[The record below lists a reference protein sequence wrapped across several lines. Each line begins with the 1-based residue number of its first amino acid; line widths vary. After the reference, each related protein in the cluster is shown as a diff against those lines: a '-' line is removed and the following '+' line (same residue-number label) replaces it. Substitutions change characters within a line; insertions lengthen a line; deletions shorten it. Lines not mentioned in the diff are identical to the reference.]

1 MADQDPGSGNIDPL
15 IQAYESRLQSRV
27 MWDFESL
34 PSLKS
39 YLDEGKIVLNADD
52 PRFAELLRADIRFRV
67 QRSRPGD
74 DEAVLAA
81 IIQQFPEMSHA
92 LISELALY
100 EWQLWHEAGHEPDVQ
115 VFVQN
120 LKIQDD
126 ASRSE
131 LAELLAQS
139 PVGSASRQASVNQLQ
154 AGELHCGDIVG
165 PYTISEMIGHGGMG
179 EVYKAQRLSPFRM
192 DVALKVVRS
201 GKQTRTILNRFD
213 AERQALAMMEHPNI
227 AKVFDAGVTSQG
239 LPYFAMEVVDGIPLT
254 KFCDKN
260 RLSLNDRLA
269 LFVQI
274 CRAIQHAHQKGIIH
288 RDIKPGNVL
297 VAMTDAGPSVK
308 VIDFGLARAVQ
319 PELRLTDE
327 SQLTS
332 PGQFVGTLRYMSP
345 EQTRGVNQATDV
357 RSDVYSLGIVLYE
370 LLTGS
375 TPLDESSVKRQSLDD
390 ILTAIRNDD
399 PPRPSVRLNSTHSSA
414 STISELRKTDTSR
427 LTNILKGD
435 LDWIVM
441 KALEKDPNRRYDGAS
456 HLAED
461 VERFL
466 TGQPVVAR
474 PPSLTYRI
482 GKTLRRNKVASI
494 VSLILAGA
502 TLAVLTATLTAIS
515 QAFEADQARI
525 QKLEADTKAA
535 DAELKATKFESET
548 QIALQQKQTI
558 EREKIL
564 QSLLTNPDGQKS
576 SEAQLTALNEAM
588 SMELMDDVN
597 RVDLQL
603 AKLDVLHRTQRFA
616 ELRPLISEIEPLTLR
631 QEGQLDLWKIRKSV
645 SFPEQMELA
654 KSLLER
660 KDEVSLSETDSR
672 YLACLM
678 APSRSEAITL
688 LEALLLDFPQHEP
701 SRKLVI
707 TLLLLEGRSPELNA
721 QVEKSRLLFP
731 GSLDVELTACV
742 AFALRGEQ
750 QLAEGQLQRLTTLG
764 LLSDDDEKVCRGLIE
779 LLLSIA
785 EELATTGAQSESGAE
800 TNSVQLLTNMMTYF
814 VSFPQ
819 TAAVMEETFGT
830 ALEIGRPANVNAG
843 LGKNFLSGL
852 MFKITLAS
860 AAQLAENHA
869 PMISLITDL
878 EKLSPVP
885 GDAIFLRTRSLM
897 RLQPYNFAAALEE
910 LDPAVTAPCV
920 FPKQR
925 QQILYEAAMCHM
937 GVYSQNKD
945 DNHRKTA
952 GQLALQWMTI
962 SDSMPEFQ
970 VANLVNVLVLNGQHD
985 DALRLLLKFRTK
997 SPNAK
1002 NSMIGQELQVLKAAK
1017 RYPEL
1022 FELADQELKAL
1033 EGKET
1038 PEAAAAIISIR
1049 DEALLEMSK
1058 LLDSQK
1064 KVDGN

>member
-1 MADQDPGSGNIDPL
+1 MADPDPSGTNIDPL
-15 IQAYESRLQSRV
+15 IKAYESRLQSLV

-39 YLDEGKIVLNADD
+39 YLGEGKIVLNVDD

-67 QRSRPGD
+67 QRSRPAD
-74 DEAVLAA
+74 DEAVLATL
-81 IIQQFPEMSHA
+81 IQQFPEMPHA

-100 EWQLWHEAGHEPDVQ
+100 EWQLWHEAGLEPDVQ
-115 VFVQN
+115 LFVQN

-126 ASRSE
+126 ASRKE

-139 PVGSASRQASVNQLQ
+139 PVASASRQASVNQLY
-154 AGELHCGDIVG
+154 AGALRSGDIVG
-165 PYTISEMIGHGGMG
+165 PYTITEMIGHGGMG

-192 DVALKVVRS
+192 DVALKVVLS
-201 GKQTRTILNRFD
+201 GNPTRTILNRFD
-213 AERQALAMMEHPNI
+213 AERQALAIMEHPNI

-254 KFCDKN
+254 KFCDRN
-260 RLSLNDRLA
+260 RLSLTDRLA
-269 LFVQI
+269 LFIQI

-319 PELRLTDE
+319 PELRLAEE
-327 SQLTS
+327 SRLTL
-332 PGQFVGTLRYMSP
+332 PTQFVGTLRYMSP
-345 EQTRGVNQATDV
+345 EQTRGTNPGTDV
-357 RSDVYSLGIVLYE
+357 RSDVYSLGVVLYE

-375 TPLDESSVKRQSLDD
+375 TPLDEFSLKQPSLEA
-390 ILTAIRNDD
+390 ILSAIRNDD
-399 PPRPSVRLNSTHSSA
+399 PPRPSARLNSTQSSA
-414 STISELRKTDTSR
+414 STISELRKTDTGR
-427 LTNILKGD
+427 LTSILKGD

-441 KALEKDPNRRYDGAS
+441 KALEKEPNRRYESAS
-456 HLAED
+456 RLAED

-482 GKTLRRNKVASI
+482 GKTLRRNRVASI
-494 VSLILAGA
+494 VSVILAGA
-502 TLAVLTATLTAIS
+502 SFAVLTATWTAIS
-515 QAFEADQARI
+515 NAFEADQERI

-535 DAELKATKFESET
+535 NAVLKATMAESQT

-564 QSLLTNPDGQKS
+564 QSLLTNPDGPKS

-588 SMELMDDVN
+588 SMELMDDIN

-603 AKLDVLHRTQRFA
+603 AKLDVLHRMQRFA

-645 SFPEQMELA
+645 SFPEQIELA
-654 KSLLER
+654 QALLNR
-660 KDEVSLSETDSR
+660 KDEVELREAESR

-678 APSRSEAITL
+678 SPSRSEAIIL
-688 LEALLLDFPQHEP
+688 LEALLMDFPQHEP
-701 SRKLVI
+701 SRKLLV
-707 TLLLLEGRSPELNA
+707 TLLLLEGRSIELDE

-750 QLAEGQLQRLTTLG
+750 QLAEAQLQRLKALG
-764 LLSDDDEKVCRGLIE
+764 LVSVEEELTYRGLTE
-779 LLLSIA
+779 FLLFLA
-785 EELATTGAQSESGAE
+785 ETLATTGAQSESGAE
-800 TNSVQLLTNMMTYF
+800 LDPAQLLMKMAAYF
-814 VSFPQ
+814 ASFPQ

-830 ALEIGRPANVNAG
+830 ALDIGRPTNTNTG
-843 LGKNFLSGL
+843 LGENFLLGL
-852 MFKITLAS
+852 TAKIAMAS
-860 AAQLAENHA
+860 AKQFTGNHTA
-869 PMISLITDL
+869 MIGLITDF
-878 EKLSPVP
+878 EKLSPIP
-885 GDAIFLRTRSLM
+885 GDALFLRTRSII
-897 RLQPYNFAAALEE
+897 RLQPNNFAAALEE
-910 LDPAVTAPCV
+910 LDPAVSAPCV
-920 FPKQR
+920 FPKLR
-925 QQILYEAAMCHM
+925 QQILYEAAMCHL
-937 GVYSQNKD
+937 GVYSQNND
-945 DNHRKTA
+945 DNHLKTA

-962 SDSMPEFQ
+962 SDSLPEFQ
-970 VANLVNVLVLNGQHD
+970 VANLVKILGKNGHYD
-985 DALRLLLKFRTK
+985 DALHLLLRFRTR

-1002 NSMIGQELQVLKAAK
+1002 NSLIVQELQVLKAAR

-1022 FELADQELKAL
+1022 LEVADQAL
-1033 EGKET
+1033 IAREDKET
-1038 PEAAAAIISIR
+1038 QEVAAIISIR
-1049 DEALLEMSK
+1049 DEALLEMST
-1058 LLDSQK
+1058 LLDSQR